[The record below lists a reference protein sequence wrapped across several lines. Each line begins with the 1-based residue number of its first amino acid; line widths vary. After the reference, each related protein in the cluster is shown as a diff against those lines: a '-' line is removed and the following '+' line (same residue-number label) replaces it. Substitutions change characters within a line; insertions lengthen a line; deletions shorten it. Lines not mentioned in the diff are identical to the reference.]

1 MSAVSSA
8 TPAEIKARLDRSDDL
23 LLIDVRE
30 HDEVAIAALPGAVV
44 CPLSQADHWI
54 DNVPSGRPLVIM
66 CHHGVRSMH
75 AAMALAGRGHRD
87 ITNMTGGI
95 DLWSQQVDPAVPR
108 Y

>member
-1 MSAVSSA
+1 MSPVQSA
-8 TPAEIKARLDRSDDL
+8 TPAEIKVRLDRGEDF

-30 HDEVAIAALPGAVV
+30 HDEIAIAAIPGAVV
-44 CPLSQADHWI
+44 CPLSLADHWI
-54 DNVPSGRPLVIM
+54 DNVPAGRPLVLV

-75 AAMALAGRGHRD
+75 AAMALAERGHRD